1 MSARIGLY
9 EFLACEVALT
19 AGDTSAGGGT
29 SLTAT
34 STETYDD
41 DPELG
46 PMALFWSEATIDTRR
61 QNETYEDDPGVEPLG
76 DKTTLGAE
84 PSAAIADYEHRKR
97 AKRVCARDHVLETTV
112 ITRVVGETHDDDGAS
127 LQFDA

>member
-9 EFLACEVALT
+9 EFLACDVALT
-19 AGDTSAGGGT
+19 TGDTGVGGGT

-41 DPELG
+41 DP
-46 PMALFWSEATIDTRR
+46 
-61 QNETYEDDPGVEPLG
+61 GVERLG
-76 DKTTLGAE
+76 DMTSLGTE
-84 PSAAIADYEHRKR
+84 TRAAIAEYEHRRR
-97 AKRVCARDHVLETTV
+97 ANRVRVPDHVLETTV